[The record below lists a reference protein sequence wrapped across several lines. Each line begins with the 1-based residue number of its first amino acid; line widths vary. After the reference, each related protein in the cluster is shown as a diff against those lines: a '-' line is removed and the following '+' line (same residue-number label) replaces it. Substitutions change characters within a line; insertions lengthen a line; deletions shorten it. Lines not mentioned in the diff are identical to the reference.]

1 MNLLADEKPTA
12 AFILSLL
19 GGIFILFVGL
29 ILSILGAIL
38 MGVLGAFYPP
48 SMPILM
54 GYGSLI
60 GILGIFYGTI
70 IIICAVKMHNEPENQ
85 TWSILIIIFSV
96 LSLFGAGAGLYI
108 GLILGLIGGIL
119 GLTWK
124 PPPQPRQYYPPPKT
138 QPPASPIQHQPF
150 KQERTPIKYCPF
162 CGGKIEP
169 PGEVLHAL
177 RNKAGKLTS
186 CKS

>member
-96 LSLFGAGAGLYI
+96 LSLFGAGGILYI
-108 GLILGLIGGIL
+108 GFLLGLIGGIL
-119 GLTWK
+119 GLAWK
-124 PPPQPRQYYPPPKT
+124 PPSQPRQYASA
-138 QPPASPIQHQPF
+138 PPAQP
-150 KQERTPIKYCPF
+150 QTLIREENSAYYCPH